1 LPSHP
6 LTHHEILTLVE
17 PFTRKGRHPDLLAT
31 NRLER
36 RLVFKP
42 VELPVDMQGVSAL
55 TETLRLDSPNADAY
69 VLSRM
74 LVCVTDG
81 EDKLEARLEIEGKDP
96 ADLLAS
102 VDSIAP
108 ESQFRFGP
116 GFKIAKSYRLI
127 RGSGSTLSGAPA
139 VQKILSQMSAHISDF
154 VITATAPTLKVDP
167 EAVIEIQPTA
177 GEYKKLPD
185 DLLAVLGWDWG
196 LISKRREGWKSILK
210 LRGREPERSRK
221 AESKLDRM
229 VEHLAQTFAEAPA
242 RFHERLVAARWSVVL
257 RRAMPLLIGLGLIG
271 GAAASS
277 KFAIPDDSPIRMMM
291 MNLPGL
297 LMVFLFCRRRL
308 PVIEVPPIPR
318 ALTAPAWRESPA
330 SGVGL
335 ARAASTHQPLTNG
348 EECPETR

>member
-17 PFTRKGRHPDLLAT
+17 PFTRNGRHPDLVAT

-36 RLVFKP
+36 KLVFKP
-42 VELPVDMQGVSAL
+42 VELPVEMDGATAL
-55 TETLRLDSPNADAY
+55 TETLQLSAGASGAY
-69 VLSRM
+69 VLTRT
-74 LVCVTDG
+74 LACTTEA

-108 ESQFRFGP
+108 KSQFRFGP

-127 RGSGSTLSGAPA
+127 RGSGSTTSGAPV
-139 VQKILSQMSAHISDF
+139 VQKVLSLMSARISDF
-154 VITATAPTLKVDP
+154 VVTATTPKVKVDP
-167 EAVIEIQPTA
+167 EALIEIQPTA
-177 GEYKKLPD
+177 GEYKNLPD

-196 LISKRREGWKSILK
+196 LIGKRGEGWKSILK

-221 AESKLDRM
+221 AESKFDGM

-242 RFHERLVAARWSVVL
+242 RFHERLVAARWGVVL
-257 RRAMPLLIGLGLIG
+257 RRAMPLLIGVGLIG
-271 GAAASS
+271 AAAASS

-291 MNLPGL
+291 MNMPGL
-297 LMVFLFCRRRL
+297 LMAFLFCRRRL

-318 ALTAPAWRESPA
+318 ASTAPAWRESPA
-330 SGVGL
+330 SSVGL
-335 ARAASTHQPLTNG
+335 ARAASMHQPLTNG